1 VYDITDLDSF
11 NQCETFY
18 KQEIKNN
25 CKENIKVI
33 LVGNKTDLEN
43 KRKVSKEQGAKLAEE
58 NKYCFAE
65 TSCETCSNVASAFET
80 IIIMT
85 INDMNKDEEQKI
97 NVKRNTEKFKII
109 KDDNIHG
116 KNVKK
121 KCC

>member
-1 VYDITDLDSF
+1 MYDITKLESF
-11 NQCETFY
+11 NQCKTFY
-18 KQEIKNN
+18 KQEIINN

-43 KRKVSKEQGAKLAEE
+43 EREISKEQGAKFAEE
-58 NKYCFAE
+58 NNYCFEE

-85 INDMNKDEEQKI
+85 INDMYKNEQQKL
-97 NVKRNTEKFKII
+97 NVEGNIGEFKLI
-109 KDDNIHG
+109 KDDNTQG
-116 KNVKK
+116 RKEKK

>member
-1 VYDITDLDSF
+1 M
-11 NQCETFY
+11 
-18 KQEIKNN
+18 
-25 CKENIKVI
+25 
-33 LVGNKTDLEN
+33 VGNKTDLEN

-85 INDMNKDEEQKI
+85 VNDMNKDEEQKI
-97 NVKRNTEKFKII
+97 NVKRNNEKFKII
-109 KDDNIHG
+109 KDDNIQG